1 MNVVHIFP
9 YPARISGGHSN
20 AIRAFIACQRRSDLN
35 AVAISPK
42 PETPLPETPLEFPM
56 WEVDALWSVRWET
69 LARHFGL
76 TSSDTVVHFHSID
89 RRFTSFLKDL
99 RRNGVPYVL
108 TSHGQLG
115 IQTVARWFK
124 KFVYLNFVDRGI
136 RKAAGLHVL
145 TTVVA
150 KGLKYVLPGWRG
162 AVLVQG
168 NLITPPDLEALPLGR
183 RSDYDIPTDAFV
195 LLYLGRLDVDIKG
208 LDLVVEAL
216 SYLPGNRFCLVL
228 AGPDWK
234 NGKARLEALA
244 DQFGCRKHLRFP
256 GPIYGDHKW
265 QLLRMADIFISP
277 SRREAFSVSLVEA
290 MACGLPVVTST
301 NVNLAPDL
309 INDGTALACP
319 TNPESLASAIMALAT
334 DYEGRQTLGSNGK
347 TWVEAN
353 CNVNRAGARFR
364 DFYADILAA
373 RESNAASRSIG
384 TAAKK

>member
-20 AIRAFIACQRRSDLN
+20 AIRAFIACQRRAGLE

-42 PETPLPETPLEFPM
+42 PETPLPETPLDFPM
-56 WEVDALWSVRWET
+56 AEVETLWTLRWET
-69 LARHFGL
+69 LAREFAC
-76 TSSDTVVHFHSID
+76 TTAATVVHFHSID
-89 RRFTSFLKDL
+89 RRFTPFLEDL
-99 RRNGVPYVL
+99 RRTGVPYVL

-136 RKAAGLHVL
+136 RNAAGIHVL
-145 TTVVA
+145 TTLVS
-150 KGLKYVLPGWRG
+150 KSLKYVLPGWRG
-162 AVLVQG
+162 PVLVQG
-168 NLITPPDLEALPLGR
+168 NLIAPPDLTGLPLGR
-183 RSDYDIPTDAFV
+183 RSDYDIPPDAFV

-208 LDLVVEAL
+208 LDLVVEAF
-216 SYLPGNRFCLVL
+216 SYLPGDRFCLVF
-228 AGPDWK
+228 AGPDWQ
-234 NGKARLEALA
+234 NGKARLETLA
-244 DQFGCRKHLRFP
+244 EQLGCRKQLRFP
-256 GPIYGDHKW
+256 GPIYGNQKW
-265 QLLRMADIFISP
+265 QLLRLADIYVSP

-309 INDGTALACP
+309 MADGTALACP

-353 CNVNRAGARFR
+353 CNVNRAGVHFR
-364 DFYADILAA
+364 SFYEQILA
-373 RESNAASRSIG
+373 SRPTTSPAG
-384 TAAKK
+384 K